1 MVVLLF
7 PYKKRKLIKCGF
19 IINKIR
25 RLINAESQ
33 YKSEHFTHYCGQVTK
48 TEQNITIGIQPC
60 KEIQK
65 ATCSRALLF
74 SYEGTGFLAAVHSFK
89 LKDLS

>member
-1 MVVLLF
+1 MFL
-7 PYKKRKLIKCGF
+7 YKNRKLIKCGF

-48 TEQNITIGIQPC
+48 TEQNITIGIHPHT
-60 KEIQK
+60 EIQK
-65 ATCSRALLF
+65 TTYSRALFF
-74 SYEGTGFLAAVHSFK
+74 SYEGIGFLAAVHSFK